1 MQSDQSPPKSGKIAF
16 RYGLIF
22 GIGLFVIA
30 AILFSLGTFLFFNSD
45 FSIVFSLIY
54 WLIGLVAFFL
64 GGMFAAQKTGKVS
77 TGTIAGLWAGIF
89 DGALY
94 AILAIIVFFTY
105 SLSRLP
111 ADTLGTSSSAAGI
124 STETAQQLVVATAV
138 VGQILALLIA
148 IGLGAGIGA
157 LGGLVGRATSKVPK
171 QLYPGQPY
179 PGQPYPGQP
188 YPGQPY
194 PGQPYPGQPYPGQ
207 PNSGQPYPGQPYP
220 GQPYPG
226 QPNSGQPYPGQPYP
240 SPAQPSQPENSPM
253 LQVGPSD
260 AAEQDQTK
268 KSDRP
273 SNMYNSY
280 LEAQESHPSSPAD
293 TAPQADQS
301 QHP

>member
-1 MQSDQSPPKSGKIAF
+1 MQSDQSPPESGKIAF

-171 QLYPGQPY
+171 QLYPGQPCILDSHILDSHILDSHILDS
-179 PGQPYPGQP
+179 QILDSHILDSHILDSHILDSQILD
-188 YPGQPY
+188 
-194 PGQPYPGQPYPGQ
+194 
-207 PNSGQPYPGQPYP
+207 SHILD
-220 GQPYPG
+220 
-226 QPNSGQPYPGQPYP
+226 SHILD
-240 SPAQPSQPENSPM
+240 SHILDSHIPARLNLLNQKIV
-253 LQVGPSD
+253 LCC
-260 AAEQDQTK
+260 K
-268 KSDRP
+268 
-273 SNMYNSY
+273 
-280 LEAQESHPSSPAD
+280 
-293 TAPQADQS
+293 
-301 QHP
+301 